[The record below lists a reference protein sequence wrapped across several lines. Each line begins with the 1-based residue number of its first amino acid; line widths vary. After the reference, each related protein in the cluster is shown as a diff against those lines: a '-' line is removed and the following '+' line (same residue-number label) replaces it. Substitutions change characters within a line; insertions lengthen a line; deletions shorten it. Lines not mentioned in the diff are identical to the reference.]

1 MRVEKAIRPTG
12 VVGTAAKKGSFIT
25 KLTWLMAGGMF
36 VDGFVLGYIGM
47 VMPAIT
53 KDLGLSLTWQGLIG
67 AAALFGTLIGA
78 PLGGWFSDRIGRKT
92 MFTFDL
98 MLFLIC
104 SIAQFFVSDPYTLF
118 LVRFLMGAAIGIEYA
133 VGWPLLAEFAPARIR
148 GKLLCYT
155 EIAWYGGY
163 LISYAMGFFL
173 TTLWNTHWNIILGL
187 STIPTLIVFIMRLG
201 TPESPRW
208 LMSKGR
214 VDEAKAIA
222 EKYMGEEEQQDVLN
236 QKHDLTKANAGFLDL
251 FKSRNIKGTLFFT
264 TMFVGSAT
272 PYFAIGFFVPTVLEK
287 LGIKDGFA
295 GGLFLNMLAV
305 AGTIACAFLIEKVGR
320 RKMSII
326 PFLMTTLALVVI
338 AFVSSPT
345 IIMISFLVFSFVNA
359 ITGTILA
366 VYPGEVFTQDV
377 SSLGTGFGTSMSRV
391 TACIGTFL
399 VPSIIAG
406 YGVQVVIWA
415 TIVISLFATII
426 AFLFCPETKGKKLS
440 EIFH

>member
-1 MRVEKAIRPTG
+1 MEKAMGPIGNTG
-12 VVGTAAKKGSFIT
+12 NKVATKRSFIH

-53 KDLGLSLTWQGLIG
+53 KDLSLSLTWQGLIG
-67 AAALFGTLIGA
+67 AASLFGTLIGA
-78 PLGGWFSDRIGRKT
+78 PLGGWFSDRIGRRT

-98 MLFLIC
+98 FLFLVC

-118 LVRFLMGAAIGIEYA
+118 VVRFLMGAAIGIEYA

-148 GKLLCYT
+148 GKLLCLT
-155 EIAWYGGY
+155 EIAWYFGY
-163 LISYAMGFFL
+163 LVSYAMGFFL
-173 TTLWNTHWNIILGL
+173 TTLWDTHWNIILGL

-214 VDEAKAIA
+214 TEEAKAIA
-222 EKYMGEEEQQDVLN
+222 AKYMGEEEQQDVLN
-236 QKHDLTKANAGFLDL
+236 QKHDLSKSNAGFFDL
-251 FKSRNIKGTLFFT
+251 FKSRNLKGTIFFV

-305 AGTIACAFLIEKVGR
+305 IGTIVCAFLIEKVSR

-326 PFLMTTLALVVI
+326 PFAITTVALLIIALVSSSTVI
-338 AFVSSPT
+338 MVC
-345 IIMISFLVFSFVNA
+345 FLLFSFVNA

-399 VPSIIAG
+399 VPTIIAG

-415 TIVISLFATII
+415 TVAISLFATIV
-426 AFLFCPETKGKKLS
+426 AYALCPETKGKKLS

>member
-1 MRVEKAIRPTG
+1 MEHAARPTG
-12 VVGTAAKKGSFIT
+12 TVGNNILTQHNFIK

-67 AAALFGTLIGA
+67 AAALFGCLFGA

-104 SIAQFFVSDPYTLF
+104 SVAQFFVSDPYTLF
-118 LVRFLMGAAIGIEYA
+118 IVRFLMGAAIGIEYA
-133 VGWPLLAEFAPARIR
+133 VGWPLLAEFSPARMR

-155 EIAWYGGY
+155 EIAWYFGY
-163 LISYAMGFFL
+163 LISYAMGYFL

-187 STIPTLIVFIMRLG
+187 SAIPTLIVFIMRLG

-214 VDEAKAIA
+214 VAEAQAIA
-222 EKYMGEEEQQDVLN
+222 EKYMGKEEQDDVLN
-236 QKHDLTKANAGFLDL
+236 QKHDDKSHASFLEL
-251 FKSRNIKGTLFFT
+251 FKGKNLKGTIFFS
-264 TMFVGSAT
+264 TMFVCSAT

-305 AGTIACAFLIEKVGR
+305 AGTVVCALLIEKVSR
-320 RKMSII
+320 RKMSIV
-326 PFLMTTLALVVI
+326 PFAMTTIALLVIALV
-338 AFVSSPT
+338 SNPT
-345 IIMISFLVFSFVNA
+345 IIMLSFLVFSLVNA
-359 ITGTILA
+359 MTGTILA
-366 VYPGEVFTQDV
+366 VYPGEVFTQNV
-377 SSLGTGFGTSMSRV
+377 SSLGTGFGAAMSRIA
-391 TACIGTFL
+391 ACIGTFL
-399 VPSIIAG
+399 VPTIIAG
-406 YGVQVVIWA
+406 HGVTIVIWA
-415 TIVISLFATII
+415 TVVFSLFATII
-426 AFLFCPETKGKKLS
+426 AYLLCPETKGKKLS